1 MLPITVITPA
11 YNAAGFLRETI
22 DSVLAQNYPMLEYVV
37 IDDGSIDDT
46 PAVLASYG
54 DRIRAIRQLNAG
66 EQATV
71 NAGVAMAKSD
81 VVAVINADDPVRP
94 GLLAAVARAFE
105 AEPELVGVYPDW
117 ILIDERGQERFR
129 YRTLDYDF
137 HDMIERH
144 YCTPGPGGFFR
155 KSALKGEPVRDASLR
170 FVGDFGFWLRLGLC
184 GPMRRLPGFFAT
196 WRQHGGGASAGHP
209 EGRAL
214 EQIRLAEMLLARPDL
229 PAALRA
235 RHAQILSAAYYRAA
249 LHALHNS
256 ALPGRAFLFRS
267 YLLKPIWPWHS
278 NPALRR
284 SLFRVLFVLAQPF
297 SSWLWRLALRSGAVS
312 TVPSGAEAAR

>member
-22 DSVLAQNYPMLEYVV
+22 ESVLAQNYPALEYVV
-37 IDDGSIDDT
+37 IDDGSTDET

-54 DRIRAIRQLNAG
+54 DRIRAIRQPNAG

-105 AEPELVGVYPDW
+105 ADPGLVGVYPDW
-117 ILIDERGQERFR
+117 VLIDERGQERFR
-129 YRTLDYDF
+129 YRTLEYDF
-137 HDMIERH
+137 RDLIERH

-155 KSALKGEPVRDASLR
+155 KSALSGEPARDTSLR
-170 FVGDFGFWLRLGLC
+170 YTGDFALWLRLGLR
-184 GPMRRLPGFFAT
+184 GPMRRLPGFLAT

-209 EGRAL
+209 EARAR
-214 EQIRLAEMLLARPDL
+214 EQIRVAESLLARPDL
-229 PAALRA
+229 PFEFRA

-249 LHALHNS
+249 LHALHNP
-256 ALPGRAFLFRS
+256 ALPGRALLLRS
-267 YLLKPIWPWHS
+267 YLLKPIWAWHP

-284 SLFRVLFVLAQPF
+284 SLFRVLFILAQPL
-297 SSWLWRLALRSGAVS
+297 SSWLWRIVLRSGAVS
-312 TVPSGAEAAR
+312 PVPSGAEAAR